1 MWKIMKPWIDDAFKQ
16 LFERT
21 GKRSGKL
28 QLSHLAFTR
37 MQEHGLSEQDIE
49 NAFRFG
55 TQTDEKTIVQR
66 FRAYTIGMWF
76 KEAEKPDEY
85 VIITCWRGE
94 RR

>member
-1 MWKIMKPWIDDAFKQ
+1 
-16 LFERT
+16 
-21 GKRSGKL
+21 
-28 QLSHLAFTR
+28 

-66 FRAYTIGMWF
+66 FSTYTIGMWF

-85 VIITCWRGE
+85 VIITCWKR
-94 RR
+94 